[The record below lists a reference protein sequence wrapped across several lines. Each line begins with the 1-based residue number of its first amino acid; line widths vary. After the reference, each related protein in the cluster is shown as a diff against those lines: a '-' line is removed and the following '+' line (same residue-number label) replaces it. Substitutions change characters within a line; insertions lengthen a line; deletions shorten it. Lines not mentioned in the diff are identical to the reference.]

1 MSPEEDTAAQP
12 EEPGDGPQQDESQL
26 PKSGAETT
34 RLLDLNA
41 ALSGQSQKEAESAA
55 AMPSADLGDLLSGLF
70 GGGGEGAGLGL
81 DGIAERSG
89 VSRSALSAALPL
101 VLGALLKP
109 GQQTASGSK
118 PVGLAGIASLATGGK
133 PLNAASLE
141 ATGLPAEL
149 AKKAGIDSKTAMTI
163 IQAVLKALGIG
174 KTTAK
179 AKPKKKPKTTAK
191 PKAKPKPKTA
201 AKPKAKPKPKTAA
214 KPRAKPKPKTSSST
228 TSAKP
233 KAKPK
238 PATAAKPKPKTTAKV
253 KAQPKPKTTTKK

>member
-1 MSPEEDTAAQP
+1 MSPEDETAVQP
-12 EEPGDGPQQDESQL
+12 VAPGSDPQHDDDKLQ
-26 PKSGAETT
+26 ETGIEAT

-41 ALSGQSQKEAESAA
+41 ALSGQSKKETENAA
-55 AMPSADLGDLLSGLF
+55 ATPSADLGDLLTGLL

-109 GQQTASGSK
+109 GQQQATSGGK
-118 PVGLAGIASLATGGK
+118 PVGLADLASLATGGK

-149 AKKAGIDSKTAMTI
+149 AKKTGIDSKTALAI

-179 AKPKKKPKTTAK
+179 AKPKTKPKPKAKPKPKTAAKPKAKPKPKTTAK

-201 AKPKAKPKPKTAA
+201 AKPKAKPKPKSA
-214 KPRAKPKPKTSSST
+214 
-228 TSAKP
+228 AKP

-238 PATAAKPKPKTTAKV
+238 SKTSAKPKPKTT
-253 KAQPKPKTTTKK
+253 KK

>member
-1 MSPEEDTAAQP
+1 MSPEEHDATQP
-12 EEPGDGPQQDESQL
+12 VEPERKQQNEAGGPQA
-26 PKSGAETT
+26 SGPGET

-41 ALSGQSQKEAESAA
+41 ALGGRPNQAGETAA
-55 AMPSADLGDLLSGLF
+55 GSETPVTDLGDLLTGLL
-70 GGGGEGAGLGL
+70 GGGGEGAAIGL

-109 GQQTASGSK
+109 GQQQAAGGSK
-118 PVGLAGIASLATGGK
+118 PVGLSDLASLAASGK
-133 PLNAASLE
+133 PVDSGSLE
-141 ATGLPAEL
+141 ATGLPEEL
-149 AKKAGIDSKTAMTI
+149 AKKTGIDSKTALTI

-201 AKPKAKPKPKTAA
+201 AKPKAKPKPKT
-214 KPRAKPKPKTSSST
+214 T
-228 TSAKP
+228 
-233 KAKPK
+233 
-238 PATAAKPKPKTTAKV
+238 AKPKPKTTAK
-253 KAQPKPKTTTKK
+253 PKPKTTAKAKAKPKPKTTSTAKK

>member
-1 MSPEEDTAAQP
+1 MSPEEKTAAQP
-12 EEPGDGPQQDESQL
+12 VASGSDPQQDDSQL
-26 PKSGAETT
+26 QEGGAEAT

-41 ALSGQSQKEAESAA
+41 ALSGQSKKETESAA
-55 AMPSADLGDLLSGLF
+55 STPAADLGDLLTGLL

-101 VLGALLKP
+101 VLGALLRP
-109 GQQTASGSK
+109 GQQQAASGSK
-118 PVGLAGIASLATGGK
+118 PVGLADLASLATGGK

-149 AKKAGIDSKTAMTI
+149 AKKTGIDIKTAMTI

-179 AKPKKKPKTTAK
+179 AKPKTKPKAK

-214 KPRAKPKPKTSSST
+214 KPKAKPKPKTA
-228 TSAKP
+228 AKP

-238 PATAAKPKPKTTAKV
+238 PKTAAKPKSK
-253 KAQPKPKTTTKK
+253 PKPKTTTKK

>member
-1 MSPEEDTAAQP
+1 MSPEDKMAAQP
-12 EEPGDGPQQDESQL
+12 VEPGTDAQQDDSQPL
-26 PKSGAETT
+26 EGGAEAT

-41 ALSGQSQKEAESAA
+41 ALSGQAKKETDSGAGT
-55 AMPSADLGDLLSGLF
+55 PSADLGDLLTGLL

-81 DGIAERSG
+81 AGIAERSG

-109 GQQTASGSK
+109 GQPAATSGSK
-118 PVGLAGIASLATGGK
+118 PVGLADLASLAAGGK

-149 AKKAGIDSKTAMTI
+149 AKKTGIDSKTALTI

-179 AKPKKKPKTTAK
+179 AKAKAKPKPKAKAKPKTATKPKPAAKPKSKPKAKPKPTAKPKTSAK
-191 PKAKPKPKTA
+191 PKAKPKPKT
-201 AKPKAKPKPKTAA
+201 
-214 KPRAKPKPKTSSST
+214 
-228 TSAKP
+228 
-233 KAKPK
+233 
-238 PATAAKPKPKTTAKV
+238 TAK
-253 KAQPKPKTTTKK
+253 K